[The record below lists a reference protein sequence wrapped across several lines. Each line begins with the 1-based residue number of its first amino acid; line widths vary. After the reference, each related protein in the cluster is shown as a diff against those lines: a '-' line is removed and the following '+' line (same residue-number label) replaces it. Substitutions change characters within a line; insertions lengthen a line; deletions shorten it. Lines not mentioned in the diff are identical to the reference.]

1 MLNANERLADCRKRT
16 NRLPLS
22 AAALA
27 GTPYQP
33 DRLYLAELL
42 GFEDVCSNSHLDAV
56 SDRDF
61 AIEFCAVAALTLTH
75 LSRWCEELVLVKPT
89 VFVHFYAGSFLHR
102 LSIMPREKNPD
113 VPGLIRGKSGRTVAT
128 YSAS

>member
-1 MLNANERLADCRKRT
+1 MASGDAMLERDTHLQAERLADCRKRT
-16 NRLPLS
+16 NRLPLG

-42 GFEDVCSNSHLDAV
+42 GFEDVCSNSLDAV

-61 AIEFCAVAALTLTH
+61 AIEFCAVAGSNPDAPVALVRRTGA
-75 LSRWCEELVLVKPT
+75 LVKPT

-102 LSIMPREKNPD
+102 LQHHAAEK
-113 VPGLIRGKSGRTVAT
+113 IRMFLS
-128 YSAS
+128 